1 MAEDIVLP
9 PNKTLSSCM
18 QSLYLK
24 HERSV
29 MYLESTHKG
38 KQMLWLAEQ

>member
-1 MAEDIVLP
+1 
-9 PNKTLSSCM
+9 M

-38 KQMLWLAEQ
+38 KQNALIGRAVVLAQGLGEL